1 MKIMEEYALLE
12 TGVRA
17 FYRCVTPE
25 KAFNT
30 LIVGSHG
37 LGAHSGIYI
46 SIAEEFARHG
56 FGFCMHDQ
64 RGHGK
69 TASDREKGYVEGFHS
84 YIEDMKAFSDY
95 AKWRVGG
102 EEIILL
108 GHSMGGLIALLTVA
122 IYKGIDKGV
131 VALAPALQIPLTPA
145 RRLVLSLASRFAPHF
160 KITLQRRLPQKTEG
174 FQRAKDIE
182 YSLSEISVKL
192 VDEMIKASSM
202 FWTIAGEIN
211 TPVLLIHGE
220 KDNVIPPEASKK
232 AYQLIP
238 SSPKEL
244 KTYPDLGHNLF
255 FEPGGVKIVTD
266 IVEWVKNLPR
276 ENP

>member
-182 YSLSEISVKL
+182 YSLSEILVKL
-192 VDEMIKASSM
+192 VDEINKASSM

-211 TPVLLIHGE
+211 IPVLLIHGE
-220 KDNVIPPEASKK
+220 KDNVISPEASKK

-244 KTYPDLGHNLF
+244 KIYLDLGHNLF
-255 FEPGGVKIVTD
+255 LNRAGLKSSQT
-266 IVEWVKNLPR
+266 L
-276 ENP
+276 